1 MYINNNSAQPSFAKF
16 IKIEGKTSNL
26 KKLKSQLHNISDDF
40 TSIIAEKNK
49 PKSSLYIL
57 SGVDYNNFLEL
68 LPKFPH
74 FKELKRNLELHLN
87 KAPIVMKYKEAA
99 ERLKNEELAL

>member
-1 MYINNNSAQPSFAKF
+1 MYINNTTSPNFGKF
-16 IKIEGKTSNL
+16 IKIQGKTEHL
-26 KKLKSQLHNISDDF
+26 KKLKGKLDAISDDY
-40 TSIIAEKNK
+40 TSVIAEKHK

-57 SGVDYNNFLEL
+57 SGEDYNNFLDL

-87 KAPIVMKYKEAA
+87 KAPIVMKYKDAVEK
-99 ERLKNEELAL
+99 LKNGELTL